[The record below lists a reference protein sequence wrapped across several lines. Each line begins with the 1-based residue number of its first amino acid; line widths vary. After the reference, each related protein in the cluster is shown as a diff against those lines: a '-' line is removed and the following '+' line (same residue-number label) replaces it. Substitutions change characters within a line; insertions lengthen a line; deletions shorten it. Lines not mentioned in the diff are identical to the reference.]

1 MGEFLAPTFICF
13 PCDMKCPLSFQ
24 KANLLSYIG
33 DNKYF
38 TDLLIADSIPKL
50 DNMTTNKIFHTSE
63 AKEKG
68 KTWTL
73 LYVES

>member
-50 DNMTTNKIFHTSE
+50 DNMTTNKIVHTSE